1 LVASIEALGGR
12 AVGLTGI
19 DGVPFEGSKLS
30 KRTEPMVK
38 VRELAY
44 AVMEAVLER
53 RCSLDVHKG
62 RQAKLDA
69 SGR

>member
-1 LVASIEALGGR
+1 MVVAILAGLVNKQLVASIEALGGR

-19 DGVPFEGSKLS
+19 DGAPFEGSKLS

-53 RCSLDVHKG
+53 PL
-62 RQAKLDA
+62 
-69 SGR
+69 